1 MIFIWKLW
9 FISVAAAVSL
19 SAQDN
24 CLFEAASHFWNCSS
38 KAFNVVPPD
47 LTDNVLRLDLSFNRI
62 DQVRKADLMSAV
74 NLQMLLLQSNLIQ
87 TIEEDAFHT
96 LIKLEHLDLSRNK
109 LIHLLPSWF
118 ASLSSLK
125 KLNIKGNNYS
135 ELGQTPLF
143 SGLKSLRFLYLGNGD
158 RFSTLQRQDLEG
170 ISVLEELEIEGP
182 YLNQYEPGSLLSID
196 PINHLILNAPSA
208 TTLPLLINDIRN
220 SVICLELQNI
230 KKLSPPYYHSLD
242 GVTAQ
247 KLVFRNVE
255 ISDRTAVHLSAILA
269 SMSQLHD
276 LEFTDCRLQGI
287 GDFSGIQ
294 QYPRTLQVVA
304 IRNMSIELFYTFTGL
319 TDIMPLVQSITSL
332 TVENSKA
339 FLMICPVAKSF
350 NSVQYLDLSV
360 NLFRDEALLQTLCTG
375 AWPKLQT
382 LNLSQNFLKQIE
394 VVAHSATRVINLS
407 NLDISQNSFGN
418 MPDFCKWP
426 KNLKYLNISHSKV
439 NIVTSCI
446 PQSLEVL
453 DVSNN
458 NLQDFRLTL
467 PQLQELYIQNNK
479 LTTLPPPVLSPSIKV
494 VNIRGNKVF
503 GFSKKELETF
513 ANLEMLDARYNSF
526 QCTCEFLSFIQSQA
540 LKSHIFVDW
549 PNNYTCDAP
558 DYIGGEQVAIAQ
570 LHVTDCHQTL
580 VVSLICILILL
591 IILVTAILCYKLH
604 AIWYMN
610 MIWAWLQ
617 AKRNPPKPLVKE
629 TDYDAFVSYS
639 EQDSEWVENIMVREL
654 EQADPPFKLCLHKR
668 DFLPGKW
675 IVDNIIDSIER
686 SSKTLFVLSQHF
698 VQSEWC
704 KYELD
709 FSHFRLFDENNDS
722 AILILLEP
730 IPEETVPRRFCKL
743 RKLMNT
749 KTYLEWPSDEDQKII
764 FWFNLN
770 IAMKS

>member
-1 MIFIWKLW
+1 MIPIWKLW
-9 FISVAAAVSL
+9 FISVAGAVSL

-47 LTDNVLRLDLSFNRI
+47 LTDDVLRLDLSFNRI
-62 DQVRKADLMSAV
+62 EQVRRVDLKSAI
-74 NLQMLLLQSNLIQ
+74 NLQVLLLQSNLIQ

-96 LIKLEHLDLSRNK
+96 LVKLEHLDLSMNN
-109 LIHLLPSWF
+109 LIHLSPSWF
-118 ASLSSLK
+118 ASLSSLQ

-143 SGLKSLRFLYLGNGD
+143 SSLKSLRFLYLGNGD
-158 RFSTLQRQDLEG
+158 RFSTLQRRDLEG
-170 ISVLEELEIEGP
+170 ISFLEALEIEGP
-182 YLNQYEPGSLLSID
+182 YLNQYKPGSLLSIE

-208 TTLPLLINDIRN
+208 TILPLLIHDIRN
-220 SVICLELQNI
+220 SVVCLELQNI

-242 GVTAQ
+242 GITAQ
-247 KLVFRNVE
+247 KLVFRNVG
-255 ISDRTAVHLSAILA
+255 ISDRSAVHMSPILA
-269 SMSQLHD
+269 SMSQLRD
-276 LEFTDCRLQGI
+276 LEFTDCRLQGV

-294 QYPRTLQVVA
+294 LYPRTLQVIA
-304 IRNMSIELFYTFTGL
+304 IRNMSIERFYSFTGL
-319 TDIMPLVQSITSL
+319 TSVIPLVESITSL

-350 NSVQYLDLSV
+350 RSVQYLDLSV
-360 NLFRDEALLQTLCTG
+360 NLFRDDALLQTFCLG

-394 VVAHSATRVINLS
+394 IVAHSAAQVINLS
-407 NLDISQNSFGN
+407 NLDISRNSFQN

-426 KNLKYLNISHSKV
+426 KNLKYLNISRSKV

-458 NLQDFRLTL
+458 NLQDFRLSL
-467 PQLQELYIQNNK
+467 PHLQELYIQNNK
-479 LTTLPPPVLSPSIKV
+479 LTALPLAAFFPSLRIM
-494 VNIRGNKVF
+494 NIRGNKVF
-503 GFSKKELETF
+503 GFSEQELENF
-513 ANLEMLDARYNSF
+513 ANLEMLDARYNRF

-540 LKSHIFVDW
+540 VKSHIFADW
-549 PNNYTCDAP
+549 PNNYSCDAP
-558 DYIGGEQVAIAQ
+558 DYIGGEQVAVAQ
-570 LHVTDCHQTL
+570 LHVTYCHQTL
-580 VVSLICILILL
+580 VVSLICILLLL
-591 IILVTAILCYKLH
+591 ITLVIAILCYKLH

-617 AKRNPPKPLVKE
+617 AKRKPPKALVKE

-639 EQDSEWVENIMVREL
+639 EQDSEWVENVMVREL
-654 EQADPPFKLCLHKR
+654 EQANPPFKLCLHKR

-709 FSHFRLFDENNDS
+709 FSHFRLFDENNDTV
-722 AILILLEP
+722 ILILLEP
-730 IPEETVPRRFCKL
+730 IPTETVPRRFCKL

-749 KTYLEWPSDEDQKII
+749 KTYLEWPSDEDQKIT